1 MTAGVGKPVQPDD
14 VETVNVRPSS
24 AMPVTSGLVDASGA
38 MVTAPIESDHLTVD
52 PTVFVAVTF
61 ARRCLPPKPEFTMR
75 LDASAPAVV
84 IFVQLLGTVV
94 GRVVTAAV
102 HVNHS

>member
-1 MTAGVGKPVQPDD
+1 
-14 VETVNVRPSS
+14 
-24 AMPVTSGLVDASGA
+24 

-52 PTVFVAVTF
+52 PTVLVAVTL
-61 ARRCLPPKPEFTMR
+61 ARRCLPPKLEFTMR
-75 LDASAPAVV
+75 LDVSAPSVV
-84 IFVQLLGTVV
+84 IFAQLLGTVV